1 MIIYI
6 YVRNSSISEKIPSQ
20 QKSIYIENSNEISQ
34 KLRDLKQT
42 VRAKHNVTE
51 YTPTVGGKKLS
62 LSLPQKIPKNHP
74 QLTFFLAIDTD
85 GKLQLENLNEFGEKF
100 LSNVWLQI
108 DKKFPLQT
116 SNSDPL
122 VTEKEFHERFGETR
136 LKCFVG
142 RVDILNDLS
151 DYINSSINSPLVLSG
166 PNGIFSEFFSS

>member
-1 MIIYI
+1 MKFLK
-6 YVRNSSISEKIPSQ
+6 NL
-20 QKSIYIENSNEISQ
+20 EISN
-34 KLRDLKQT
+34 KLFVQSIM
-42 VRAKHNVTE
+42 
-51 YTPTVGGKKLS
+51 S
-62 LSLPQKIPKNHP
+62 LNILLLLEVKNYHLQKIPKKHP
-74 QLTFFLAIDTD
+74 QLTFFLAIDKD